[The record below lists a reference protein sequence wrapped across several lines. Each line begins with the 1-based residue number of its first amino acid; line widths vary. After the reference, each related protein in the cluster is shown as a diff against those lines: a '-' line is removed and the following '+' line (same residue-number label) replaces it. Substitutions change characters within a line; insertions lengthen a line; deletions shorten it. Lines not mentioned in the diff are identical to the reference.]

1 MVSSVWK
8 QQKLFT
14 ISRRE
19 YNGHSTKKLTDNL
32 SFQSISHVSVII
44 RQAYP
49 LSRQLDQDAG
59 EMVLHKIE
67 DMGVQILTNC
77 SPSEQLTRLADDESG
92 DEIFTGFQLQDGT
105 IHNADLVIYAIGIK
119 PRDELA
125 KAAGIECHPRGG
137 VVVSDNLQT
146 SVQDV
151 YAIGECASWK
161 GNFYG
166 LIAPGSMYFLS
177 YRITFLIAVV
187 EMADILSF
195 NLTQTESHAPRIM
208 NSLDLSTKLK

>member
-1 MVSSVWK
+1 
-8 QQKLFT
+8 
-14 ISRRE
+14 
-19 YNGHSTKKLTDNL
+19 
-32 SFQSISHVSVII
+32 
-44 RQAYP
+44 
-49 LSRQLDQDAG
+49 
-59 EMVLHKIE
+59 MVLHKIE
-67 DMGVQILTNC
+67 AMGVQILTSC

-92 DEIFTGFQLQDGT
+92 DEIFTGLQLQDGT
-105 IHNADLVIYAIGIK
+105 ILNADLVIYAIGIK

-125 KAAGIECHPRGG
+125 KAAGIDCHPKGG

-146 SVQDV
+146 SARDV

-166 LIAPGSMYFLS
+166 LIAPGRMCCIFLF
-177 YRITFLIAVV
+177 YRIAFLIAVVV

-208 NSLDLSTKLK
+208 NSLDMSTKLK

>member
-1 MVSSVWK
+1 
-8 QQKLFT
+8 
-14 ISRRE
+14 
-19 YNGHSTKKLTDNL
+19 
-32 SFQSISHVSVII
+32 
-44 RQAYP
+44 
-49 LSRQLDQDAG
+49 
-59 EMVLHKIE
+59 MVLHKIE
-67 DMGVQILTNC
+67 AMGVQVLTSC
-77 SPSEQLTRLADDESG
+77 SPSEQLTRLADDGSG
-92 DEIFTGFQLQDGT
+92 DEIFTGLQLQDGT
-105 IHNADLVIYAIGIK
+105 ILNADLVIYAIGIK

-166 LIAPGSMYFLS
+166 LIAPGSMLFYFPPLL
-177 YRITFLIAVV
+177 YIAFLIAVV

-195 NLTQTESHAPRIM
+195 NLTQTESHAPRVM
-208 NSLDLSTKLK
+208 NSLDLSTKLKYVLSTHHIFLPPRLIESVKKINGCRCCFLWGLFRR